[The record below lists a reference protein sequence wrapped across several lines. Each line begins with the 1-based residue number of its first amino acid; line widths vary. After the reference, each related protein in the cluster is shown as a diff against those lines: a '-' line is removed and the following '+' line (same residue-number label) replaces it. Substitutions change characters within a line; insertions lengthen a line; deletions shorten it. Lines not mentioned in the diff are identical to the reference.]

1 MTDNTRLRIAMQKSG
16 RLSDDSRELLARC
29 GIKINL
35 HTQRLI
41 AMAENMP
48 IDILRVRDDDIPGL
62 VMDGV
67 VDLGIIGENVL
78 EEELLNR
85 RAQVKIHATLP
96 CVVWISAAAV
106 FRWQRRLM
114 KPGMARSP

>member
-1 MTDNTRLRIAMQKSG
+1 MLDNTRLRIAMQKSG

-67 VDLGIIGENVL
+67 VDLGIGH
-78 EEELLNR
+78 R
-85 RAQVKIHATLP
+85 VKTLAILP
-96 CVVWISAAAV
+96 CAVWTSAAAV
-106 FRWQRRLM
+106 SRWLPRLM
-114 KPGMARSP
+114 KPGMARQR

>member
-1 MTDNTRLRIAMQKSG
+1 MLDNSRLRIAIQKSG

-41 AMAENMP
+41 ALAENMP

-67 VDLGIIGENVL
+67 VDLWHHRRKRAG
-78 EEELLNR
+78 R
-85 RAQVKIHATLP
+85 RAADPPRAGRRPALLHPASSGL
-96 CVVWISAAAV
+96 
-106 FRWQRRLM
+106 RRLPPGWLRRSM
-114 KPGMARSP
+114 KRGTARLR